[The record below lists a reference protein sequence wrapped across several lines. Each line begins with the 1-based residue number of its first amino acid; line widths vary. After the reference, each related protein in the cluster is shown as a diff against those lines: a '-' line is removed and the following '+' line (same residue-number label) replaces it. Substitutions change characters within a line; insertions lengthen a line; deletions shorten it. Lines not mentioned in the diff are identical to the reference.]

1 MAETL
6 IIEHDGKTFAVP
18 TDDLAGY
25 QLTDEA
31 AAQVQAPD
39 EEDVSGYMN
48 RAPRVYVY
56 GPGDVD
62 WGYIPQPRTPRVR

>member
-6 IIEHDGKTFAVP
+6 IIEHEGKTYALP

-25 QLTDEA
+25 QLSDEA
-31 AAQVQAPD
+31 VTKLQES
-39 EEDVSGYMN
+39 EEDVSGFMT
-48 RAPRVYVY
+48 RAPRVYIY

-62 WGYIPQPRTPRVR
+62 WGYIDQTPRTPRIR